1 MMNINEQI
9 NRMRG
14 IMGLVEQSN
23 PLQYGL
29 PYEDIKKIIKG
40 YIDCALWT
48 EEERLRDEYVGGD
61 DMFNG
66 EEDDEDEIERLSRL
80 SANLNS
86 KNFDSFTH
94 EDMEDNSVIKV
105 YDDVKKFIEM
115 AGGAIRVAVDEYGA
129 EQVGHDLWLSRNGHG
144 AGFFDRGYDDEV
156 EEKLMSSAR
165 KLGSVDLYIND
176 NMRLSF
182 SNENI

>member
-1 MMNINEQI
+1 MRVMMLLN
-9 NRMRG
+9 
-14 IMGLVEQSN
+14 EQSN
-23 PLQYGL
+23 PLQYGI

-48 EEERLRDEYVGGD
+48 EEETLRDEYVGDD

-66 EEDDEDEIERLSRL
+66 EEDDDEIERLSRL

-86 KNFDSFTH
+86 KNFDSFTR

-105 YDDVKKFIEM
+105 YEDVKKFVEM
-115 AGGAIRVAVDEYGA
+115 ATSAVRVAVDEHGA

-156 EEKLMSSAR
+156 EEMLMSSAK
-165 KLGSVDLYIND
+165 KLGGVDLYIND
-176 NMRLSF
+176 NVKLSF
-182 SNENI
+182 SNESSY